1 MRVLVIGASGFIG
14 PHVIS
19 QLLERGCELAA
30 LSRATSHPS
39 LPHAVIR
46 ISGDRN
52 CIAESRHE
60 IAQFSPDVVVDI
72 ILSSGRQAT
81 ELMDTMRGV
90 ANRVVAISSADVY
103 RACGILHGFEAGPVQ
118 QIPLTEDSELRTK
131 REVYPPQL
139 IQQLKQ
145 SFEWLDDE
153 YDKIQVEET
162 ILSDPSLPGTVLR
175 LPMVYG
181 PGDRL
186 HRFWPYLKRMDDGRR
201 AILMQEDAARWRSPR
216 GYVENVAAAIA
227 LATVDGRAA
236 GRIYNVAEEPAFSEE
251 EWAQKIAS
259 AVGWS
264 GRIIKLPKDKLPAH
278 LQVTYRFEQ
287 DWVVSSERI
296 RRDLGYTEPV
306 AERATLERTIAWER
320 ANPSEVF
327 RQVFDYPAED
337 QALTAVAST

>member
-14 PHVIS
+14 PHVVT
-19 QLLERGCELAA
+19 QLLQRGCDVAA
-30 LSRATSHPS
+30 LSHATSQAS
-39 LPHAVIR
+39 LPQGITR

-52 CIAESRHE
+52 RIAEVRDD
-60 IAQFSPDVVVDI
+60 IAQFNPDVVVDI

-81 ELMDTMRGV
+81 ELMARMCGI
-90 ANRVVAISSADVY
+90 AKRVVAISSADVY
-103 RACGILHGFEAGPVQ
+103 RACGILHGFETGSLQ
-118 QIPLTEDSELRTK
+118 QVPLTEDSELRTK

-145 SFEWLDDE
+145 IFGWVDDE

-162 ILSDPSLPGTVLR
+162 VLGDPSLPGTVLR

-186 HRFWPYLKRMDDGRR
+186 HRFRPYLKRMDDRR
-201 AILMQEDAARWRSPR
+201 PAILLQEDAARWHAPR
-216 GYVENVAAAIA
+216 GYVENVAAAIT
-227 LATVDGRAA
+227 LATLDGRAT
-236 GRIYNVAEEPAFSEE
+236 GRIYNVAEQPAFSEE
-251 EWAQKIAS
+251 EWANKIA
-259 AVGWS
+259 AVVGWS
-264 GRIIKLPKDKLPAH
+264 GKIVKLPKEKLPVH
-278 LQVTYRFEQ
+278 LQVTYRSEQ

-296 RRDLGYTEPV
+296 RRELGYTEPV
-306 AERATLERTIAWER
+306 AERTALERTIAWER

-337 QALTAVAST
+337 QALATVASA